1 MGRKSRFTADEKL
14 KYINICIRGED
25 SITHT
30 AKLVGV
36 SKSTLERWIR
46 NYESLGIDGLNNT
59 SKNTVYSIDVK
70 NRAAKDYLD
79 GKGSLSDICKK
90 YRIRSH
96 RQLRDWIL
104 KYNSHEELKSSGMG
118 GIPIMTKGRK
128 TTYKERV
135 DIVKYCIEHQ
145 KNYAETARHFQVS
158 YQQAYSWVTK
168 YEKDGVES
176 LQDKRGRKKSLEEM
190 SELEKLKAE
199 NKLLQAENR
208 RKQMEIDLL
217 KKLEEVER
225 GRY

>member
-30 AKLVGV
+30 AKLIGV

-46 NYESLGIDGLNNT
+46 NYESLGI
-59 SKNTVYSIDVK
+59 V
-70 NRAAKDYLD
+70 
-79 GKGSLSDICKK
+79 CKK

-128 TTYKERV
+128 TTYEERV

-199 NKLLQAENR
+199 NKLLQAENK

>member
-1 MGRKSRFTADEKL
+1 
-14 KYINICIRGED
+14 
-25 SITHT
+25 
-30 AKLVGV
+30 
-36 SKSTLERWIR
+36 
-46 NYESLGIDGLNNT
+46 
-59 SKNTVYSIDVK
+59 
-70 NRAAKDYLD
+70 
-79 GKGSLSDICKK
+79 
-90 YRIRSH
+90 
-96 RQLRDWIL
+96 
-104 KYNSHEELKSSGMG
+104 MG

-128 TTYKERV
+128 TTYEERV